1 VTPIIAVANHKGGA
15 GKTTTAYYLALHL
28 AKTMRVLAVDL
39 DDQAGLTSRMTT
51 ERTFERTVAD
61 VLLREATVAEAIY
74 PACDSPGWPS
84 LVPADTR
91 LSWAAAKLQ
100 AMSPNHLFL
109 ARALAAASDY
119 DVILLDCPPSAD
131 IVIVN
136 AMMAATHLVMAATP
150 TVESFEGTLRMRA
163 MIGDLA
169 DMTGRQPE
177 ILGIVATQVVGNSK
191 SHQRYL
197 AEMRTEA
204 MLGDYGLLGCVPMR
218 VGVDA
223 SQQLFDAYADVAQRI
238 RTEVE
243 ATC

>member
-1 VTPIIAVANHKGGA
+1 MTPIIAVGNHKGGS
-15 GKTTTAYYLALHL
+15 GKTTTAYHL
-28 AKTMRVLAVDL
+28 AVHLSQHMRVLAVDL
-39 DDQAGLTSRMTT
+39 DDQAGLTARMTSR
-51 ERTFERTVAD
+51 RTFERTVAD
-61 VLLREATVAEAIY
+61 VLLREASVGETVIE
-74 PACDSPGWPS
+74 PQSLDWPS
-84 LVPADTR
+84 LLPADTK

-136 AMMAATHLVMAATP
+136 ALMAATHLVIAATP

-163 MIGDLA
+163 MVEDLA
-169 DMTGRQPE
+169 DMTGQAPE
-177 ILGIVATQVVGNSK
+177 LLGVVATQVVGNSK

-197 AEMRTEA
+197 SEMGA
-204 MLGDYGLLGCVPMR
+204 SLLGCVPMR
-218 VGVDA
+218 VGMDA
-223 SQQLFDAYADVAQRI
+223 QAQLLEAYLPIASRI
-238 RTEVE
+238 RQEVE